1 MHVDETIWSV
11 IWSQTDSISKALL
24 ITLMLMSCITW
35 YLIFAKT
42 ITTLRVNKQTRGFVG
57 TFWNAPS
64 LAQVRDEVLTH
75 GVQDPF
81 SHLTI
86 HAILAH
92 DHHAQYGVTRLEE
105 AGSTSEF
112 LTRSMRKVID
122 EETSKLE
129 NGLTVLATIGATA
142 PFVGLF
148 GTVWGVHH
156 ALMTISANDGSNFAA
171 LAGPVGEALIMT
183 GLGLAVAIPAVLAF
197 NALVRLNRVYLSKLD
212 TFAHELFAFLTTGQP
227 PTPSQIGRKTHAN
240 PSTGSNS
247 ETNKKT
253 KPLLRGI

>member
-1 MHVDETIWSV
+1 MQVEDTIWMV
-11 IWSQTDSISKALL
+11 IWGQTDSISKGLF
-24 ITLMLMSCITW
+24 ITLLLMSCVTW
-35 YLIFAKT
+35 YLIFSKT
-42 ITTLRVNKQTRGFVG
+42 INTLRVRKQTRDFVK

-75 GVQDPF
+75 GVLDPF

-86 HAILAH
+86 HAILAY
-92 DHHAQYGVTRLEE
+92 DHHAQYGATRLEE

-148 GTVWGVHH
+148 GTVWGVYH

-183 GLGLAVAIPAVLAF
+183 GLGLAVAIPAVLAY
-197 NALVRLNRVYLSKLD
+197 NALVRLNRVYLSNLD

-227 PTPSQIGRKTHAN
+227 PMPSHGGHKDDSRPNA
-240 PSTGSNS
+240 
-247 ETNKKT
+247 
-253 KPLLRGI
+253 KPKHILRSV